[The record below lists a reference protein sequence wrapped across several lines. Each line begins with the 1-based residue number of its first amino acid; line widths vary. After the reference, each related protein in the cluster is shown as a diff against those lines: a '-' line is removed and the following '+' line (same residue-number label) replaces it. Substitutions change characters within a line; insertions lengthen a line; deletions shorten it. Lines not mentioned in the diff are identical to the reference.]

1 MFEGGVAGTTME
13 MVRAAARASRWQI
26 YHYFVDNES
35 LVRAVSTELL
45 EVAQD
50 TVIDYPSSLT
60 VPEAS

>member
-1 MFEGGVAGTTME
+1 
-13 MVRAAARASRWQI
+13 
-26 YHYFVDNES
+26 VDNES

-50 TVIDYPSSLT
+50 TAIDYLSSLT

>member
-1 MFEGGVAGTTME
+1 
-13 MVRAAARASRWQI
+13 
-26 YHYFVDNES
+26 VDNES

-50 TVIDYPSSLT
+50 TVIDCLSSLT